1 MPPKATTFLAHKYMC
16 MCISLSLSLSWF
28 FSFFLSCFC
37 VCLCSSATREE
48 MCFFCELCVC
58 VYLEELEFGLHAWE
72 TVRDAQCKRRKPQQQ
87 QQQSKAGER
96 RTRQNTPTLP
106 NTLAFDSVEGR
117 GPGYGASFFWPFLP
131 FLAFG
136 QYCGVI
142 QAQPQS

>member
-1 MPPKATTFLAHKYMC
+1 MHERQFETRSAKGE
-16 MCISLSLSLSWF
+16 SR
-28 FSFFLSCFC
+28 
-37 VCLCSSATREE
+37 SSSSSSRAKREREE
-48 MCFFCELCVC
+48 
-58 VYLEELEFGLHAWE
+58 HA
-72 TVRDAQCKRRKPQQQ
+72 
-87 QQQSKAGER
+87 

-117 GPGYGASFFWPFLP
+117 GPGYGASFFWPVLP